1 MKNSQNTRKIVFSDL
16 FLFFSCFYFLLFH
29 KFSAVILVPELFRK
43 LRETPRKNSDQVWSK
58 SVRSCMSYDQ
68 KTKICVWRFSDFF
81 NSNCQN
87 WQFLTS
93 DSNSTGRNPP
103 RAHLRMSENL
113 HFEISAPFWFILILL
128 LKFGLTFFCV
138 LGCYFGPRAV

>member
-1 MKNSQNTRKIVFSDL
+1 MMKNKQNTRKNTIFWFIHF
-16 FLFFSCFYFLLFH
+16 FLFFSYFYFLLFPR
-29 KFSAVILVPELFRK
+29 FSIVILVPELFRK

-68 KTKICVWRFSDFF
+68 KTKKKVFRNFEFYFFS
-81 NSNCQN
+81 SNCLIFH
-87 WQFLTS
+87 FLTS

-113 HFEISAPFWFILILL
+113 HFEISAPSRKKKKLSYFLI
-128 LKFGLTFFCV
+128 FF
-138 LGCYFGPRAV
+138 PTNENNS